1 MYHVLQCHTA
11 VNCHETSEYGQ
22 WRGTNG
28 NIHSTILVSHRHSL
42 QQFEE
47 ALNYIANKG
56 YARMMPEE
64 EKDWIELMNVIH
76 DSVKG
81 GMKYNTGTLL
91 MVLSRPLAS
100 SHIAST
106 MTVGSLGGAGELKPQ
121 HKGKTPSKDL
131 RNP

>member
-1 MYHVLQCHTA
+1 LEDSLLHVLL
-11 VNCHETSEYGQ
+11 ETSRCLTRSVE
-22 WRGTNG
+22 
-28 NIHSTILVSHRHSL
+28 ILLIS

-47 ALNYIANKG
+47 AFNYIANKG

-91 MVLSRPLAS
+91 MVMSRPVAMS
-100 SHIAST
+100 SHIASAGSNSMMM
-106 MTVGSLGGAGELKPQ
+106 MTGSGGAGELKPQ